1 MTSNKIREEIAE
13 KALLIWGV
21 PESVKNDFKAACAK
35 KGIPMKSVIMD
46 MMRGFIADVKKHT

>member
-1 MTSNKIREEIAE
+1 MKAEEIAE